1 MRSIFLGSLSAVALL
16 GLSACGNPAEEP
28 AEEGVT
34 ETAAPAET
42 EAPEPVVDYSDLNTV
57 LAGDWRGEAA
67 ERDAWRHPAE
77 TLEFFGVDPS
87 STIVEI
93 WPGGGWYAD
102 VLAPWIAANDGTY
115 VAAHFPADSS
125 SDYRRRSRANFEARV
140 SDVPAYGEPEIVDF
154 NSEVGL
160 VVEAGSE
167 DAVQTFRNIHNR
179 MAGGVAE
186 PAFAEFYTALRPG
199 GILGVVEHR
208 MPSTRQQDPMA
219 RSGYV
224 QQDYV
229 IAMAE
234 EAGFEFVEASE
245 VNANPADTADHPYG
259 VWTLPPTR
267 RSPAEDE
274 EGFEDFDRAQ
284 YDAIGESDRMT
295 LLFRK
300 PDAE

>member
-16 GLSACGNPAEEP
+16 GLSACGSPSEETIED
-28 AEEGVT
+28 AVT

-42 EAPEPVVDYSDLNTV
+42 EAAEPVVDYSDLETV
-57 LAGDWRGEAA
+57 LAADWRGDAA
-67 ERDAWRHPAE
+67 DRDVWRHPAE

-87 STIVEI
+87 STVVEI

-102 VLAPWIAANDGTY
+102 ILAPWIAANDGTY

-125 SDYRRRSRANFEARV
+125 SDYRRRSRASFEARI
-140 SDVPAYGEPEIVDF
+140 SDSPAYGQPVIADF
-154 NSEVGL
+154 NGDLGL
-160 VVEAGSE
+160 VVDPASA
-167 DAVQTFRNIHNR
+167 DAVLTFRNIHNW
-179 MAGGVAE
+179 MAGGMAE
-186 PAFAEFYTALRPG
+186 RAFAEFYTALKPG

-208 MPSTRQQDPMA
+208 LPSTRQQDPTA
-219 RSGYV
+219 STGYV

-229 IAMAE
+229 IALAQ
-234 EAGFEFVEASE
+234 EAGFELVATSE
-245 VNANPADTADHPYG
+245 INANPADTADHPNG

-267 RSPAEDE
+267 RGPQEGSEAA
-274 EGFEDFDRAQ
+274 EGFDPSV

-300 PDAE
+300 PAE